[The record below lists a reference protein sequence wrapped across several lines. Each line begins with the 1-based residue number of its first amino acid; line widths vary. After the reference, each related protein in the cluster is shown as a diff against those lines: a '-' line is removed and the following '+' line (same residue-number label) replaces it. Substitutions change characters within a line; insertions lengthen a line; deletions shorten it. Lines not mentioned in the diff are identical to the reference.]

1 LTLAV
6 THSISASSLLKM
18 QLDRRRIFSCL
29 LDIQGIALR
38 WPKLGSVACRCPG
51 NITEDTSCK
60 LRPPVTKPLSTSVS
74 TAKAAQT
81 ESRSPTSLMGML
93 LSTPQLHVRTRGP
106 APLHLLDPAQ
116 TESRSPTSLM
126 GMLLSTPQLHVRT
139 RGPAPLHLLHL
150 HRAEDYARHTRTATS
165 VLTKKVL

>member
-106 APLHLLDPAQ
+106 APLHLL
-116 TESRSPTSLM
+116 
-126 GMLLSTPQLHVRT
+126 
-139 RGPAPLHLLHL
+139 HL

-165 VLTKKVL
+165 VLTKKVLYVEVSRSQSVGCEYCSVP